1 MRLALFALSLVGFL
15 VFASQF
21 LKRAHRLEQS
31 PYQPLIGPRR
41 YIPGMESPDARY
53 DPISAVAAQRM
64 AEQIKLITLGIPPQ
78 PTESSIELARA
89 YQRAERRHA
98 NLDENTGA
106 PLRVH

>member
-1 MRLALFALSLVGFL
+1 MIFMMFLIGLVALLVLGSFAGRYL
-15 VFASQF
+15 
-21 LKRAHRLEQS
+21 HRLEQTQ
-31 PYQPLIGPRR
+31 YQPLIGPRH
-41 YIPGMESPDARY
+41 YVPGMEAPDARY

-64 AEQIKLITLGIPPQ
+64 AEQVKMIQLGIPPQ
-78 PTESSIELARA
+78 PTESSIELAKA

>member
-1 MRLALFALSLVGFL
+1 MRLTLFALAVGGLF

-21 LKRAHRLEQS
+21 LKRAHRLEQT
-31 PYQPLIGPRR
+31 PYEPMIGPRK
-41 YIPGMESPDARY
+41 YIVGMEAPDSRY
-53 DPISAVAAQRM
+53 DPISATAALRM
-64 AEQIKLITLGIPPQ
+64 AEQIKMIQLGIPPQ

-98 NLDENTGA
+98 NLDEETGT

>member
-1 MRLALFALSLVGFL
+1 MRLALFAVALGGFYL
-15 VFASQF
+15 FTVLF
-21 LKRAHRLEQS
+21 LKRVHRLEQTQ
-31 PYQPLIGPRR
+31 YQPLIGPRK
-41 YIPGMESPDARY
+41 YIAGMEAPDSRY

-64 AEQIKLITLGIPPQ
+64 AEQVKLIQLGIPPQ